1 MMHDMSSYS
10 LSDLCSVS
18 GVTPRTVRYYVS
30 QGLLRPPTG
39 SGPAARYDDGHRD
52 RLRMIRRL
60 QRDHLPLAEIRSR
73 LDALTDAEVAGLLAE
88 PAPPMDSAADY
99 IARLLAGRGVVPAP
113 RPAPPPGPPIA
124 LQRAMASSPERL
136 LAMHAGVAPPDGV
149 PVTEPEP
156 PARATWERVTLSPDL
171 ELHIRRPLTRE
182 DARRVDRLIGLA
194 RQILRGEEP

>member
-1 MMHDMSSYS
+1 MMHGMSSYS

-99 IARLLAGRGVVPAP
+99 IARLLAGRGVMPAP
-113 RPAPPPGPPIA
+113 RPAPPPGLPISP
-124 LQRAMASSPERL
+124 QRAMAPPPARL

-149 PVTEPEP
+149 PVAEQEP

>member
-1 MMHDMSSYS
+1 MMHGMSSYS

-88 PAPPMDSAADY
+88 PPPPMDSAAEY

-113 RPAPPPGPPIA
+113 RPAPPPGPPIT
-124 LQRAMASSPERL
+124 LQRAMAPPPARL
-136 LAMHAGVAPPDGV
+136 LAMHAGVVPPDGV
-149 PVTEPEP
+149 PVAEPEP